1 MCTCKTIPNNI
12 NTQKSVNHTDSSL
25 TVIDVECNG
34 KTYTNQSSRYTLS
47 QIMSIIV
54 LSYDINICKYIDE
67 LDFYN
72 TCQLFFKY
80 KKIYVKYK
88 LNYYYSIEFKYNETF
103 KAKIL
108 ERISDPHKQIILS
121 PRFVLTN
128 SIRYCISALGNVSS
142 LVLGNVKLCKFTNK
156 NMNNEIDTNL
166 ESIFNKIM
174 YDEKIKILKK
184 IYNTHKQQ
192 ILYHIYNDCTLAD
205 VNKLDF
211 RYNKRNKKIYKHI
224 PKKTYKHIPKKTYK
238 HIPKKTYKR

>member
-1 MCTCKTIPNNI
+1 MCMCTCKTIPNNI

-72 TCQLFFKY
+72 TCKLFFKY

-88 LNYYYSIEFKYNETF
+88 LNYYYSLKFEYDETF

-108 ERISDPHKQIILS
+108 ERITDPHEQIILANDT
-121 PRFVLTN
+121 RF
-128 SIRYCISALGNVSS
+128 CISALGNVSS
-142 LVLGNVKLCKFTNK
+142 LVNVKLCKFTNK
-156 NMNNEIDTNL
+156 MMN
-166 ESIFNKIM
+166 
-174 YDEKIKILKK
+174 DEQTKIL
-184 IYNTHKQQ
+184 H
-192 ILYHIYNDCTLAD
+192 LCT
-205 VNKLDF
+205 F
-211 RYNKRNKKIYKHI
+211 
-224 PKKTYKHIPKKTYK
+224 KTPTF
-238 HIPKKTYKR
+238 